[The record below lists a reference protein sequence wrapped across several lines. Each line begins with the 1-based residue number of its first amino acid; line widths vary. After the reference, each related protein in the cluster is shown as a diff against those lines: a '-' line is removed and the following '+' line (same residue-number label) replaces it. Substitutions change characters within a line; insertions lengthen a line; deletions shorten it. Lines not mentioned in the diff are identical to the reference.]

1 MKTEYD
7 FSGAVKNPYAA
18 RIRKAISIRL
28 DTQALEYFRNL
39 ALEIGMSY
47 QSLINMYLMECA
59 NEHKRPS
66 FRKAS

>member
-7 FSGAVKNPYAA
+7 FSNATKNPYATKV
-18 RIRKAISIRL
+18 RKAISIRL
-28 DTQALEYFRNL
+28 DTQAIEYFKDL
-39 ALEIGMSY
+39 GEEIGMPY

-59 NEHKRPS
+59 ADKKRPG

>member
-7 FSGAVKNPYAA
+7 FSNATKNPYATKV
-18 RIRKAISIRL
+18 RKAISIRL
-28 DTQALEYFRNL
+28 DTQAIEYFKGL
-39 ALEIGMSY
+39 GQEMGMPY

-59 NEHKRPS
+59 ADKKRPG

>member
-7 FSGAVKNPYAA
+7 FSNATKNPYATKV
-18 RIRKAISIRL
+18 RKAISIRL
-28 DTQALEYFRNL
+28 DTQAIEYFKDL
-39 ALEIGMSY
+39 GQEIGMPY

-59 NEHKRPS
+59 ADKKRPG

>member
-7 FSGAVKNPYAA
+7 FSNATKNPYATKV
-18 RIRKAISIRL
+18 RKAISIRL
-28 DTQALEYFRNL
+28 DTQAIEYFKNL
-39 ALEIGMSY
+39 GEEIGMPY

-59 NEHKRPS
+59 ADKKRPG